1 VKEVPLKVLGKEVS
15 VIAIEQE
22 DGTHGYSPEQS
33 EGFHVEVVNQL
44 KVPTSIHWHGLVLP
58 NLMDGVP
65 FVTQNPIPPAGS
77 FRYDFPLKQSGT
89 YWMHSH
95 YGLQEQLF
103 NSAPMIIWTPEERA
117 KAARQLVVMFSDFS
131 FTPPG
136 QILSNLKK
144 GMQMPG
150 MGEQSSNTMK
160 MDDTKKMSEMTAA
173 PPGEV
178 FAQRWDDQKEELV
191 RTVVRRKAAE
201 VDVEYDALL
210 ANRRTLDDPE
220 VIAVDPG
227 ERILL
232 RLIAAASSTNFYVD
246 TGELKAE
253 IWRWTERT
261 SSLSKATSFNWERRN
276 VSISA

>member
-1 VKEVPLKVLGKEVS
+1 MKEVPLKVLGKEVS

-22 DGTHGYSPEQS
+22 DGTQGYSPEQS

-44 KVPTSIHWHGLVLP
+44 TVPTSIHWHGLVLP

-65 FVTQNPIPPAGS
+65 FVTQNPIPPGGS

-136 QILSNLKK
+136 EILSNLKK
-144 GMQMPG
+144 GMQMSG
-150 MGEQSSNTMK
+150 MGEQSSKTMK
-160 MDDTKKMSEMTAA
+160 MDDAKKMTAMAAA
-173 PPGEV
+173 PSGEV
-178 FAQRWDDQKEELV
+178 FAQTWDDQNQELV
-191 RTVVRRKAAE
+191 RTVVTR
-201 VDVEYDALL
+201 
-210 ANRRTLDDPE
+210 
-220 VIAVDPG
+220 
-227 ERILL
+227 
-232 RLIAAASSTNFYVD
+232 
-246 TGELKAE
+246 
-253 IWRWTERT
+253 
-261 SSLSKATSFNWERRN
+261 ERRG
-276 VSISA
+276 S